1 MAPRVV
7 DKELKRESI
16 LRAALQV
23 YVQYGI
29 RDFKMIH
36 VADAAGIGKGTLY
49 EYFPSKQ
56 ALIAG
61 SVALFFDDYARYVA
75 SRMAEAAEPVAKIKT
90 LISASF
96 GFFAEHKERI
106 DVIFQVWGAAM
117 VEVDREETLAAMS
130 ETYKQTRDWLSGVI
144 SEGVAMGVFRQLDS
158 HIAATL
164 ILATLDGILYQ
175 AVTGLTRID
184 DPELPEKIS
193 HIILEGMEK

>member
-7 DKELKRESI
+7 DKVQKRESI

-23 YVQYGI
+23 FVQYGV

-36 VADAAGIGKGTLY
+36 VAETAGIGKGTLY

-56 ALIAG
+56 ALVAG
-61 SVALFFDDYARYVA
+61 SIALFFDDYAGYVS
-75 SRMAEAAEPVAKIKT
+75 SRMAQSADPVSKIRT

-96 GFFAEHKERI
+96 GFFAEQKERLDI
-106 DVIFQVWGAAM
+106 IFQVWGAAM
-117 VEVDREETLAAMS
+117 VEVDRQETLLAMS
-130 ETYKQTRDWLSGVI
+130 ETYRQTRDWLADVI
-144 SEGVAMGVFRQLDS
+144 SEGVATGVFRELDRRVVAS
-158 HIAATL
+158 L

-175 AVTGLTRID
+175 AIAGLTRLD

-193 HIILEGMEK
+193 HIILEGLEK